1 VTAVLRE
8 TDGVR
13 VLAIV
18 HEDHAGPGVF
28 GEAIR
33 ERGDALDEWMV
44 PTLEGPPGD
53 PLRYDAVLVLGGAMN
68 VDEGDR
74 HGWLGAERGLIG
86 ELIEHRVPLIGLC
99 LGGQMVA
106 AAAGAV
112 PRRAPRPEIGW
123 HQVELTEEGRDD
135 RLLGPLAPAF
145 EAFQWHSYEFPL
157 PPGAV
162 ALARSEVCL
171 QAARIG
177 EVAWALQFHPEV
189 SAADALHWTVDYES
203 DSDAVRIGIDPG
215 ALALEIEA
223 KIGAF
228 NELGRDICR
237 RWLETAAGRRQPSGL
252 R

>member
-1 VTAVLRE
+1 MTGELRE
-8 TDGVR
+8 DDGVR

-18 HEDHAGPGVF
+18 HEAWAGPGVF
-28 GEAIR
+28 GDVFG
-33 ERGDALDEWMV
+33 ERGDSLDEWML
-44 PTLEGPPGD
+44 PERDEPPAD
-53 PLRYDAVLVLGGAMN
+53 PLGYDAVFVLGGAMN
-68 VDEGDR
+68 TDEEGEHR
-74 HGWLGAERGLIG
+74 WLGTERGLIG
-86 ELIEHRVPLIGLC
+86 RLLEHEVPLMGLC

-123 HQVELTEEGRDD
+123 HEVELTRAGLEDPV
-135 RLLGPLAPAF
+135 LGPLGPRF
-145 EAFQWHSYEFPL
+145 ESFQWHSYEFPL

-171 QAARIG
+171 QACRIG

-189 SAADALHWTVDYES
+189 TRTDALHWTADWES
-203 DSDAVRIGIDPG
+203 DPDAVAVGLDPT

-223 KIGAF
+223 KIDAF

-237 RWLETAAGRRQPSGL
+237 RWLDVAAARD
-252 R
+252 

>member
-1 VTAVLRE
+1 LVTAVLRE

-18 HEDHAGPGVF
+18 HQVDAGPGVF

-33 ERGDALDEWMV
+33 ARGAALDEWLL
-44 PTLEGPPGD
+44 PETARPPAD
-53 PLRYDAVLVLGGAMN
+53 PLGYDAVLVLGGAMN
-68 VDEGDR
+68 VDEEER
-74 HGWLGAERGLIG
+74 HGWIGTERGLLG
-86 ELIEHRVPLIGLC
+86 RLLERRVPLLGLC

-123 HQVELTEEGRDD
+123 HPVEVTEAGREDP
-135 RLLGPLAPAF
+135 LLGPLAPRF

-177 EVAWALQFHPEV
+177 ETGWALQFHPEV
-189 SAADALHWTVDYES
+189 STADALHWAEDYES
-203 DSDAVRIGIDPG
+203 DPDAVRIGVDPT

-223 KIGAF
+223 KIAAWG
-228 NELGRDICR
+228 ELGRALCG
-237 RWLETAAGRRQPSGL
+237 RWLDVAAGRA
-252 R
+252 